1 MESLNAGQVA
11 ALPSACEWE
20 FARLGF
26 ARPESPPPDPL
37 QKDQSPPAVGG
48 GMEHDEQ
55 KDTAA
60 SSTSTLPITSPVEL
74 SERDNKETLVVLF
87 FGGS

>member
-1 MESLNAGQVA
+1 
-11 ALPSACEWE
+11 
-20 FARLGF
+20 
-26 ARPESPPPDPL
+26 
-37 QKDQSPPAVGG
+37 
-48 GMEHDEQ
+48 MEHDEQ

-60 SSTSTLPITSPVEL
+60 SSTSTLPITAPVEL